1 MIHRDSLITVH
12 ISLQDGPMDTT
23 DISFLLTLVRI
34 PEPKVIDKLIL
45 NKTITHIF
53 YDLTEMQDNSYV
65 EILNE
70 LTGNQT
76 IDYFFVTDS
85 DYGILDF
92 YEGEFAKYVAP

>member
-1 MIHRDSLITVH
+1 MAYGNFGIT
-12 ISLQDGPMDTT
+12 ISVNEFFGIIDTT
-23 DISFLLTLVRI
+23 DISFLLTLFRI
-34 PEPKVIDKLIL
+34 PEPKHIRTLEL
-45 NKTITHIF
+45 NPAMPCAF
-53 YDLTEMQDNSYV
+53 YDLTNIEDNSYI

-70 LTGNQT
+70 YPGNKT